1 MIALRMLYGI
11 AFGAA
16 LVGAAVRLMPPLRST
31 AAALAPVSAPIARER
46 GSAPAREDSNAYD
59 AIAAKDV
66 FSPTRTPPAVRF
78 TPDRGIDQPAPTR
91 VAHRAP
97 IAEPIVHLFGITIAP
112 PPRGAVAM
120 IGGSL
125 YRVGDRVGGGTV
137 AAMTE
142 STVVINRA
150 RGPLVL
156 RLPMAKK
163 HRP

>member
-1 MIALRMLYGI
+1 MIAARMLYGI

-16 LVGAAVRLMPPLRST
+16 LVGAAVRLMPPLRPT
-31 AAALAPVSAPIARER
+31 AATLAPASAPIARER
-46 GSAPAREDSNAYD
+46 RSAPAREDSNAYD
-59 AIAAKDV
+59 VIAAKDV
-66 FSPTRTPPAVRF
+66 FSPTRMPPAVRF

-91 VAHRAP
+91 VVHRAP
-97 IAEPIVHLFGITIAP
+97 IAEPTVHLFGITIAP
-112 PPRGAVAM
+112 PPSGAVAM

-142 STVVINRA
+142 STVVIDRA

-156 RLPMAKK
+156 RLPTAKK